1 MKVFDVITNSP
12 IPNYHTYCVVADDMG
27 TAERL
32 VTLELPTGLSIV
44 EIRVHHESVII
55 DLSAI

>member
-1 MKVFDVITNSP
+1 MKVFDVTTDSTNP
-12 IPNYHTYCVVADDMG
+12 KYHTYCAVAEDMA

-32 VTLELPTGLSIV
+32 VTLELPAGVTIT